1 LTKPQTD
8 SMQRSPERLY
18 TSPANT
24 MPGRT
29 GRASANGR
37 DPQTIGCCAGLPKQ
51 GDRIPPGPVTV
62 EKGPPSLEPSP
73 SRQMTTSLAACFAW
87 TELEYSS
94 IAFYRVI
101 CIRLVLCLV
110 VPHGSPHFSHVGTAA
125 GMRSAEEVAVR
136 CRLPLPGYCLPVPE
150 AMRRAQCAHE
160 A

>member
-1 LTKPQTD
+1 VSSFVSLTKPHTD
-8 SMQRSPERLY
+8 SMQRSSERLY

-29 GRASANGR
+29 GRACANAR

-51 GDRIPPGPVTV
+51 GDRIPPGPVGR
-62 EKGPPSLEPSP
+62 KGASLPRAEPV
-73 SRQMTTSLAACFAW
+73 TSDDHLAASFAW
-87 TELEYSS
+87 TEPELEYSS
-94 IAFYRVI
+94 MYCVLSRY

-136 CRLPLPGYCLPVPE
+136 CRLPFPGYCLPVP
-150 AMRRAQCAHE
+150 
-160 A
+160 